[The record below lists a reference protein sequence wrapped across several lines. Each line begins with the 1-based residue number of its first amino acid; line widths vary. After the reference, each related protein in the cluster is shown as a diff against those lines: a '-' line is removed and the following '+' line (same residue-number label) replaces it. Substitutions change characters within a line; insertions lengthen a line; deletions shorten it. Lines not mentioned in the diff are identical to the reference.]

1 MSFVLCSVY
10 DLCIYAPT
18 APRRVHIPST
28 ERKKKITNYS
38 LLLNAPFV
46 TTRVREAVNEVKR
59 TLHVFVS
66 SCAFSVYLRFFSL
79 VFLFIS
85 FRRRLGDL
93 TA

>member
-1 MSFVLCSVY
+1 MQ
-10 DLCIYAPT
+10 CIRFMHICTDRT
-18 APRRVHIPST
+18 ASRTHSIDRK
-28 ERKKKITNYS
+28 KKKITNYS